1 MEDVGI
7 FFAKIKAEIW
17 SVQRRQHTLCT
28 LTSCGIDVMPSFSW
42 FQICPL
48 TAIDKWGILACAD
61 IWRGAAL
68 QQWKPRCKLLL
79 SLTTWVAV
87 CANYSIIFCQNFRT
101 FLKAMS
107 RPFWRLFLSLIPHG
121 SQRAQMLN
129 SPPIVYMSRG
139 LLFIHLQN
147 ILSQSFSRNSANL
160 VTQGSVLWGPR
171 KSFCPWIHVDCF
183 QNWSLLSSI
192 YPLGIPS
199 Q

>member
-1 MEDVGI
+1 MQVVYTDVLWNWRNAK
-7 FFAKIKAEIW
+7 FFMIANLPPNSNWQVRDFSMCWYLA
-17 SVQRRQHTLCT
+17 RCT
-28 LTSCGIDVMPSFSW
+28 LEQS
-42 FQICPL
+42 
-48 TAIDKWGILACAD
+48 
-61 IWRGAAL
+61 
-68 QQWKPRCKLLL
+68 KPRCKLYL
-79 SLTTWVAV
+79 SLTAWVAV
-87 CANYSIIFCQNFRT
+87 CANYSITFCQNVCT
-101 FLKAMS
+101 FLKTMS

-147 ILSQSFSRNSANL
+147 ILSQSFRRNSANL